1 MKRLFFM
8 ILSLVVIG
16 ILTGGSTNESVDV
29 TAEKIS
35 QYGGVTENTSMR
47 NASGV
52 AAEENND
59 ISWQKEDSW
68 PSSEKN
74 AEPEVKRYKQK
85 ITNNEPLILEG
96 DVVFVINNTHYIQR
110 NDIVVRDNATLLITN
125 SLFEHRNAP
134 GRWSSLEAFNTS
146 RVSIQDSEIRSSNEI
161 DWNFRSNS
169 FYILKDVEEELS
181 FIRVHFVLTP
191 PKVVEK

>member
-1 MKRLFFM
+1 M

-35 QYGGVTENTSMR
+35 QYGGGVTENTSMR

-74 AEPEVKRYKQK
+74 TEPEVKRYKQK